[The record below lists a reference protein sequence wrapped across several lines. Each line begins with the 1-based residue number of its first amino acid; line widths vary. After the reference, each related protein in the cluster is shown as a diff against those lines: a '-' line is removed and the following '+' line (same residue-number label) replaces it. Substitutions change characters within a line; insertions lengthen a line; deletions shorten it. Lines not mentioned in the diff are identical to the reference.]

1 MVDDKGDNGSAGMSK
16 PMAIGVGVAIGI
28 PSIVALAVV
37 GRCLRKRQRRVAM
50 EKTRLKRH
58 EFVIH

>member
-1 MVDDKGDNGSAGMSK
+1 MSK
-16 PMAIGVGVAIGI
+16 SMAIGVGVAIGI

-50 EKTRLKRH
+50 EKRRLKRH

>member
-1 MVDDKGDNGSAGMSK
+1 VVDDKGDEGSGMSK
-16 PMAIGVGVAIGI
+16 SMAIGVGVAIGI

-50 EKTRLKRH
+50 EKRRLKRH